1 MTNSLPH
8 IALIL
13 LGGTITMTKGGGGG
27 IAPSLTA
34 EALIEAVPGLSG
46 VAQVMPSSPFRI
58 PGASLTVPQL
68 GQVASAAR
76 AAVED
81 GAAGVIVVQGTD
93 TIEETA
99 FVLDCLWT
107 LPAPLIV
114 TGAMRGASALSA
126 DGPANILAAVRTAA
140 SGESIGKGVTVCLG
154 DRIYAAW
161 DVTKVHTTN
170 PDTFRDLHYG
180 SIGTV
185 YGSRVEYGRIP
196 VKHKKIHTDRIE
208 EDIWI
213 ITCWSGMDGGIVYGT
228 EGKAAGLVIDGIG
241 CGNVPPKCR
250 EAVLYLREK
259 GMPIVL
265 TTRVPSGSVE
275 EEYSYEGSALS
286 MKDSGIILGGRLS
299 SWKAR
304 LLLALAMG
312 KTKNIEEIKSCFL
325 GIREE

>member
-1 MTNSLPH
+1 M
-8 IALIL
+8 
-13 LGGTITMTKGGGGG
+13 
-27 IAPSLTA
+27 
-34 EALIEAVPGLSG
+34 
-46 VAQVMPSSPFRI
+46 
-58 PGASLTVPQL
+58 
-68 GQVASAAR
+68 
-76 AAVED
+76 
-81 GAAGVIVVQGTD
+81 
-93 TIEETA
+93 
-99 FVLDCLWT
+99 
-107 LPAPLIV
+107 
-114 TGAMRGASALSA
+114 
-126 DGPANILAAVRTAA
+126 
-140 SGESIGKGVTVCLG
+140 CLG

-180 SIGTV
+180 PIGTV

-208 EDIWI
+208 ENIWI
-213 ITCWSGMDGGIVYGT
+213 ITCWSGMDGGIVYGRR
-228 EGKAAGLVIDGIG
+228 GKRQVLSLTGSAAGMSRRNAGSGSLSAG
-241 CGNVPPKCR
+241 
-250 EAVLYLREK
+250 K

-312 KTKNIEEIKSCFL
+312 KTKI
-325 GIREE
+325 

>member
-1 MTNSLPH
+1 M
-8 IALIL
+8 
-13 LGGTITMTKGGGGG
+13 
-27 IAPSLTA
+27 
-34 EALIEAVPGLSG
+34 
-46 VAQVMPSSPFRI
+46 
-58 PGASLTVPQL
+58 
-68 GQVASAAR
+68 
-76 AAVED
+76 
-81 GAAGVIVVQGTD
+81 
-93 TIEETA
+93 
-99 FVLDCLWT
+99 
-107 LPAPLIV
+107 
-114 TGAMRGASALSA
+114 SA

-180 SIGTV
+180 PIGTV

-213 ITCWSGMDGGIVYGT
+213 ITCWSGMDGGIVYGA

-250 EAVLYLREK
+250 KAVLYLREK

-312 KTKNIEEIKSCFL
+312 KQKYRRNQKLLLGDQGRIENHCGTRNPFSNQSWIENIKEAFHNNVKGAFCNYLFRKL
-325 GIREE
+325 MK